1 MNPLF
6 KPRRQEKFP
15 RKKAICREP
24 DAFSHIS
31 VQLGISA
38 FHLVAFDTIARSE
51 IACRLPRDDSEGMTD
66 MADPRWTLLIHGGA
80 GSMIRGKLSADQDSG
95 ARAGLSHALDA
106 GSAILESDG
115 SALDAVCA
123 AVCALEDDAHF
134 NAGHGAVF
142 TFEGVNEL
150 DASVMDGATRG
161 AGAVA
166 GTRFTRNPVM
176 LARAVMEKS
185 PHVML
190 SCAGADI
197 FSREQG
203 LDQVEAEYFATPER
217 WRQLEELKAKKLG
230 WYDIDM
236 KYGTVG
242 AVAVDSDGNVAAAT
256 STGGLTG
263 KRWGRIGDSPI
274 IGAGNYADNRAGAV
288 SATGAGEFFIR
299 LAVAHEICARM
310 RMLGDDVV
318 VAADHV
324 LGELEQLGGTGGV
337 IATAPDGTSTFCFNT
352 PGMYRGRASSAG
364 EKYVAIYGDE

>member
-1 MNPLF
+1 M
-6 KPRRQEKFP
+6 
-15 RKKAICREP
+15 
-24 DAFSHIS
+24 
-31 VQLGISA
+31 V
-38 FHLVAFDTIARSE
+38 DTK
-51 IACRLPRDDSEGMTD
+51 
-66 MADPRWTLLIHGGA
+66 WTLLIHGGA
-80 GSMIRGKLSADQDSG
+80 GSMVRGKLSADQDTG
-95 ARAGLSHALDA
+95 ARAGLDIALAA
-106 GSAILESDG
+106 GSAILKTGG

-123 AVCALEDDAHF
+123 AVTALEDDAHF

-142 TFEGVNEL
+142 TFEGINEL
-150 DASVMDGATRG
+150 DASVMDGETRS
-161 AGAVA
+161 AGAIA
-166 GTRFTRNPVM
+166 GARFTRNPVL

-190 SCAGADI
+190 SCAGADT
-197 FSREQG
+197 FSREHG
-203 LDQVEAEYFATPER
+203 LDQVDADYFSTPER

-242 AVAVDSDGNVAAAT
+242 AVAVDSNGHVAAAT

-318 VAADHV
+318 TAADHV
-324 LGELEQLGGTGGV
+324 IGELGQLGGTGGI
-337 IATAPDGTSTFCFNT
+337 IATAPDGTGTFSFNT
-352 PGMYRGRASSAG
+352 PGMYRGRATSAG
-364 EKYVAIYGDE
+364 EKYIAIYGDE